1 MYRLR
6 WLNLNTIKSQ
16 LFVQIYLFRAI
27 HRLCTLQREGRSSL
41 RDAWL
46 AQSVLLFF
54 CTTGSSECGDLS
66 GMYTRPGSA
75 GSRWIDAVV
84 PYKESSPMSTFPPV
98 RITPTFFPL
107 RSILPLVKTATGTA
121 DEGSAMRFIRSQISR
136 IFWMMERSE
145 TVMMSYA

>member
-1 MYRLR
+1 MNSMYHLYFFFFNETPPTTIYT
-6 WLNLNTIKSQ
+6 LSLHDALPIYLNTIKSQ

-75 GSRWIDAVV
+75 GSRWIEAVV
-84 PYKESSPMSTFPPV
+84 P
-98 RITPTFFPL
+98 
-107 RSILPLVKTATGTA
+107 
-121 DEGSAMRFIRSQISR
+121 
-136 IFWMMERSE
+136 
-145 TVMMSYA
+145 